1 MHPYAVIKLGKN
13 KATEEHRYVL
23 TPNMFTQ
30 KNFDMFDGKIELSAI
45 GEKDDIIYMV
55 PYNKNIKSY
64 TFSFNKKTEKLIIR
78 K

>member
-1 MHPYAVIKLGKN
+1 
-13 KATEEHRYVL
+13 
-23 TPNMFTQ
+23 MFTQ